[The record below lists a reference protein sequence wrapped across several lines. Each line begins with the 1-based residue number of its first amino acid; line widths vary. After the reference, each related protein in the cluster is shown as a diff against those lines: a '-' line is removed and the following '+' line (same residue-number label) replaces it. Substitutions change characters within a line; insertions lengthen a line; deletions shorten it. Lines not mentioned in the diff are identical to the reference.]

1 MVEIDDN
8 ALGFYGALVG
18 AGAYLVLMLY
28 VLLGMARGATG
39 RALLAAAAT
48 TSAAIGVRLVS
59 ELHLAIDLLE
69 IASAATW
76 FGVILRVLGVGRE
89 TWGNPEYAKQFQLA
103 WASGGI
109 VLLATAVSVLGGMQD
124 AGMKVPRALAADG
137 TVAIVKL
144 LLYVLGLALVEQL
157 FRNTRRDFQWNMK
170 FMSFGLAVNFG
181 FGFVMY
187 ADNVLFARENL
198 ALITVSGFVY
208 TLAVPFIIIASSR
221 SSRQVLNVNISREFA
236 FRSGVLF
243 ATGTYL
249 LLMSAAG
256 YYLRVSDSTWGEALQ
271 ALFVVVALVALAVLA
286 SSTQVRNYI
295 RVVIERNLFEY
306 KYDYRTE
313 WRRITNTLTRPDAD
327 LSLGQRVVLS
337 LADLLHVR
345 QGALWW
351 REEDGRLLPYAQYL
365 CDWTFDITPEDCDAF
380 VGFFHHREW
389 IVDLDEYRADPQAY
403 VELPLSEAFIAR
415 RQVRF
420 VVPLLVNDEVTGFVL
435 LGVPGMSIS
444 LIWED
449 YDLLKV
455 SARQAASV
463 VAQHRA
469 AEALT
474 RAQQFEAFHQM
485 SAFIVHDIKTVVAQ
499 LSLLVKN
506 AEKHKTNPAF
516 VEDMLRTTDNASRR
530 MQKLLDQLRDPRPDS
545 SAQEVDLR
553 QVVTRALERQ
563 HRGRPLPSLD
573 PMPLTSL
580 PVQANEDQ
588 LCNVIGHILQN
599 AQDATPA
606 DGRIQVTVDS
616 DARYRSVRI
625 EDNGSGMDE
634 AFVRDRLF
642 SPFDSTKGVTGM
654 GIGVYQSRQFLRS
667 VGGELRVTSR
677 PGEGSCFVLTLPV
690 PRTPAVTH
698 DPSATHGPPVTHSSQ
713 FTSNPATRAATT
725 PSAPDPTPAV
735 AGRTTTPDGSTSA

>member
-1 MVEIDDN
+1 MVDINEN

-18 AGAYLVLMLY
+18 AGAYFVLMLY

-48 TSAAIGVRLVS
+48 TSAAIGARLVTDV
-59 ELHLAIDLLE
+59 HVAGDMLE
-69 IASAATW
+69 IASAAAW
-76 FGVILRVLGVGRE
+76 FGVILRVLGVGRD

-109 VLLATAVSVLGGMQD
+109 VLLALLVSALGGLQD
-124 AGMKVPRALAADG
+124 AGFVVPNVLASTG
-137 TVAIVKL
+137 TIAIVKL

-181 FGFVMY
+181 FAFVMY
-187 ADNVLFARENL
+187 ADNVLFARPNDT
-198 ALITVSGFVY
+198 LITVSGFVY

-243 ATGTYL
+243 ATGSYL

-271 ALFVVVALVALAVLA
+271 ALFVVVSLLALAVLA
-286 SSTQVRNYI
+286 ASTQVRNYI

-365 CDWTFDITPEDCDAF
+365 CDWTFDIAPEDCDAF

-389 IVDLDEYRADPQAY
+389 VVDLDEYRADPRAY
-403 VELPLSEAFIAR
+403 VDLPLSEAFLAR
-415 RQVRF
+415 TQVRF
-420 VVPLLVNDEVTGFVL
+420 IVPLLVNDEVTGLVL
-435 LGVPGMSIS
+435 LGTPGMAIS

-463 VAQHRA
+463 MAQHRA

-516 VEDMLRTTDNASRR
+516 VEDMLRTSDNASRR
-530 MQKLLDQLRDPRPDS
+530 MQKLLDQLRDPRPD
-545 SAQEVDLR
+545 AAAHEVDLR
-553 QVVTRALERQ
+553 QVVNRALERQ
-563 HRGRPLPSLD
+563 HRGRPLPTLD
-573 PMPLTSL
+573 PLPETSI
-580 PVQANEDQ
+580 PVHANEEQ

-606 DGRIQVTVDS
+606 DGYIRVTVES
-616 DARYRSVRI
+616 DARFRSVRI

-667 VGGELRVTSR
+667 VGGDLRVTSA

-690 PRTPAVTH
+690 PRAPAQ
-698 DPSATHGPPVTHSSQ
+698 SQSQSSTQ
-713 FTSNPATRAATT
+713 ATRTAGARVIDASRATT
-725 PSAPDPTPAV
+725 EGSQPK
-735 AGRTTTPDGSTSA
+735 PDGSTSA